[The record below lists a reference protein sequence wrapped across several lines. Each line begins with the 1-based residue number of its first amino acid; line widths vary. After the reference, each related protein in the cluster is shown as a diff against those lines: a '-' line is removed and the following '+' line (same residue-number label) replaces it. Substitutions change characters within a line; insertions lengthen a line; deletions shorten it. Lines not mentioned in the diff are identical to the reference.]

1 MLAVYAFT
9 LISRH
14 MAKYTASNVDE
25 MFFNNRTGGFI
36 AACLGWAVGRVHR
49 LCEGKVAAD
58 NSAEWS
64 HFFIVRL
71 YSMGNINFIQSI
83 VSLCL

>member
-1 MLAVYAFT
+1 
-9 LISRH
+9 
-14 MAKYTASNVDE
+14 MAKYVAPNMDE
-25 MFFNNRTGGFI
+25 VFFDNCAGSPT
-36 AACLGWAVGRVHR
+36 AACLGWAVGCVHR
-49 LCEGKVAAD
+49 LRESKVAAD

-71 YSMGNINFIQSI
+71 YSLGNINFIQSI